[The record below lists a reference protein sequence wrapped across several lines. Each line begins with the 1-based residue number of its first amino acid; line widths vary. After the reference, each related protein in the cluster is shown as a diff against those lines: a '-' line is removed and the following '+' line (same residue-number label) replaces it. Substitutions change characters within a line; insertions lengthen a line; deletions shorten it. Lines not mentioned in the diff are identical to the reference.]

1 MNTIDVSYSDASF
14 RKAAP
19 KKFVLGYLDK
29 ILSATE
35 LDNVEFSVS
44 FVGEEEM
51 HGMNLQYR
59 GIDDSTDI
67 LSFAAQDEVEDG
79 FSFISAGKKRR
90 VLGDMVICL
99 PVMNRNAASFG
110 VTEHEELCR
119 LLIHG
124 VLHLSGENHETNDP
138 SEPMLKKQ
146 ENILGSIGTEI

>member
-29 ILSATE
+29 VLSATE

-67 LSFAAQDEVEDG
+67 LSFA
-79 FSFISAGKKRR
+79 
-90 VLGDMVICL
+90 
-99 PVMNRNAASFG
+99 
-110 VTEHEELCR
+110 VTNSL
-119 LLIHG
+119 
-124 VLHLSGENHETNDP
+124 
-138 SEPMLKKQ
+138 
-146 ENILGSIGTEI
+146 